1 MFLGV
6 WHIWVPENLL
16 KLRLLFYSDFQK
28 WQNIWIIVST
38 VIFMNREIS
47 FKKKRQRERELK
59 KIYNFQ
65 GNRALN

>member
-1 MFLGV
+1 
-6 WHIWVPENLL
+6 
-16 KLRLLFYSDFQK
+16 
-28 WQNIWIIVST
+28 
-38 VIFMNREIS
+38 MNREIS